1 MGGAGNWIWKLSQQP
16 GVGVG
21 GVEGG
26 GEGSG
31 VRRKAFLRAGT
42 AALLADE
49 RLPGSHPNPVQEGA
63 AGLTV
68 LGREKAFSGPL

>member
-1 MGGAGNWIWKLSQQP
+1 MAWDQSGGRGGAGNWIWKLSQRP
-16 GVGVG
+16 

-42 AALLADE
+42 AALLAGE
-49 RLPGSHPNPVQEGA
+49 RLTGSHPNPVQEGA
-63 AGLTV
+63 PGLRV
-68 LGREKAFSGPL
+68 LG